1 MRMDSVIARALERLN
16 WRAWDDIENP
26 AILGVQ
32 GQAEQTLAVMLQR
45 AFENWVVI
53 KCALCL

>member
-1 MRMDSVIARALERLN
+1 MDSVIARALERLN

-32 GQAEQTLAVMLQR
+32 AQAEQTLAVMLQR